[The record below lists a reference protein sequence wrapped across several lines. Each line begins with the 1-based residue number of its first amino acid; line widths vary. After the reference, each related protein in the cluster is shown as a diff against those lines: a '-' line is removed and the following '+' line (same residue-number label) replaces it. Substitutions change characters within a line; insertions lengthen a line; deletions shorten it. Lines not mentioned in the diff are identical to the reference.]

1 MQPTPPQ
8 PAGPTHAAAAPRR
21 HPWIIGAAL
30 AAALAAALVL
40 GRPHRGLAP
49 EGEPARAGA
58 APAHVK
64 PLTAQVREFEGSYA
78 EAVAPTGV
86 VREVALEAAPATL
99 PLLDGRPLEVW
110 AYNGQ
115 VPGPTI
121 RVRRGDTLRVTF
133 TNRLPQP
140 TTVHWHGV
148 RVPNAMDGVPGVT
161 QPAVP
166 PGGTFVYEF
175 VPRDAGTF
183 WFHPHLRSSEQVER
197 GLYGVLIV
205 EDPEPTPYSRDIAW
219 VLDDW
224 RIREGAI
231 DPRFNTPHDL
241 MHDGRWGNVITV
253 NGSTDERLAVQPGER
268 IRLRLLNAA
277 NGRVFAPDFSGL
289 DARVIAVD
297 GLYAARPLDPAGFE
311 LAPGNRIDLDI
322 TVPASTAGRQ
332 IGVIDRF
339 TRRPNALASIDVSQG
354 AAVQTP
360 VFPSP
365 ATAHVP
371 AWRDTD
377 SIAPRSE
384 YVLAARRGGELGIEW
399 TLNGAAA
406 RHAHDI
412 EAASGDG
419 HAHEIAAL
427 PRGAFS
433 KLRFVNDSGRL
444 HPIHLHGM
452 FFKVLSRDGRPA
464 DEPFFRDT
472 VLVHPREAVDIGVVP
487 LDEGRWMLHCH
498 ILEHAEAGMMSLLD
512 VKAM

>member
-1 MQPTPPQ
+1 MAT
-8 PAGPTHAAAAPRR
+8 TSRR
-21 HPWIIGAAL
+21 YPLIIGATLSAGIV
-30 AAALAAALVL
+30 AALLL
-40 GRPHRGLAP
+40 QPHPPWRAP
-49 EGEPARAGA
+49 ERGAASAGA
-58 APAHVK
+58 VPAGGK
-64 PLTAQVREFEGSYA
+64 PLSAQVREFEGSYPEAA
-78 EAVAPTGV
+78 EPTGV
-86 VREVALEAAPATL
+86 VRDVALEAAPVTL
-99 PLLDGRPLEVW
+99 PLLDGQPLDVW

-115 VPGPTI
+115 VLGPTI
-121 RVRRGDTLRVTF
+121 RVQRGERVRVTF
-133 TNRLPQP
+133 TNRLARP

-148 RVPNAMDGVPGVT
+148 RLPNAMDGVPGVT

-175 VPRDAGTF
+175 VPKDAGTF

-197 GLYGVLIV
+197 GLYGVLVV
-205 EDPEPTPYSRDIAW
+205 EDPVPPPYSRDIVW

-224 RIREGAI
+224 RIRQGAI
-231 DPRFNTPHDL
+231 DQQFNTPHDL

-253 NGSTDERLAVQPGER
+253 NGSTDERLTVQPGER

-289 DARVIAVD
+289 DAQVIAVD
-297 GLYAARPLDPAGFE
+297 GLYTAKPLDPAGFE

-322 TVPASTAGRQ
+322 TIPASAAGRQ
-332 IGVIDRF
+332 FSIVDRF

-354 AAVQTP
+354 AAVRTP
-360 VFPSP
+360 AFPSP
-365 ATAHVP
+365 AAAHVP
-371 AWRDTD
+371 LWRDTEA
-377 SIAPRSE
+377 IAPRLE
-384 YVLAARRGGELGIEW
+384 YRLAARRGGEFGIEW

-406 RHAHDI
+406 RHAHDTEASI
-412 EAASGDG
+412 EDG
-419 HAHEIAAL
+419 HGHEVSVL
-427 PRGAFS
+427 PRREWS

-472 VLVHPREAVDIGVVP
+472 VLVHARETVDVGVVP

>member
-1 MQPTPPQ
+1 MT
-8 PAGPTHAAAAPRR
+8 TAPRR
-21 HPWIIGAAL
+21 YPLIIGATL
-30 AAALAAALVL
+30 AAAIAAALIL
-40 GRPHRGLAP
+40 RPEPRGSAQ
-49 EGEPARAGA
+49 ERGSASAGA
-58 APAHVK
+58 VPAGAK
-64 PLTAQVREFEGSYA
+64 PVTAQLREFEGSYPEA
-78 EAVAPTGV
+78 ETPTGV
-86 VREVALEAAPATL
+86 VREIALEAAPATL
-99 PLLDGRPLEVW
+99 PLLDGQPLEVW

-133 TNRLPQP
+133 TNRLPRP

-148 RVPNAMDGVPGVT
+148 RVPNAMDGVPSVT

-175 VPRDAGTF
+175 VPKDAGTF

-197 GLYGVLIV
+197 GLYGVLVV
-205 EDPEPTPYSRDIAW
+205 EDPEPPPYSRDVVW

-224 RIREGAI
+224 RIRQGAI
-231 DPRFNTPHDL
+231 DPQFNTPHDL

-253 NGSTDERLAVQPGER
+253 NGNIDERLAVRPGER
-268 IRLRLLNAA
+268 LRLRLLNSA

-297 GLYAARPLDPAGFE
+297 GLYTAGPLDPGRFE

-322 TVPASTAGRQ
+322 TVPASAAGQ
-332 IGVIDRF
+332 QFSIVDRF
-339 TRRPNALASIDVSQG
+339 TRRSNALASINVSQE

-360 VFPSP
+360 AFPSP
-365 ATAHVP
+365 ARVHVP
-371 AWRDTD
+371 AWRDTET
-377 SIAPRSE
+377 ITPRSE
-384 YVLAARRGGELGIEW
+384 YRLAARRGGEFGIEW

-406 RHAHDI
+406 RHAHDT
-412 EAASGDG
+412 STHGDG
-419 HAHEIAAL
+419 DEHAVAVL
-427 PRGAFS
+427 PRGEWS
-433 KLRFVNDSGRL
+433 KLRFVNDSARL

-472 VLVHPREAVDIGVVP
+472 VLVHARETVDVGVVP

-512 VKAM
+512 VKATQP